1 MNNKG
6 FTLAEAIASIV
17 ILSIL
22 LLIAVPSVNE
32 LNIKIRKKQM
42 KEDGETFKNLV
53 RNKINGDTT
62 IDIGKREKG
71 YFTLESVDSNKL
83 TLSDYDPNSYV
94 LVDQCDYKDEVYS
107 CKRYRVYMKNTKYN
121 LLNTDGTKIDTPTP
135 TNDLTVQCE
144 SGKVWCKR

>member
-42 KEDGETFKNLV
+42 LEDGETFKNLV

-62 IDIGKREKG
+62 IDIGNTQKG
-71 YFTLESVDSNKL
+71 YFTLKSVDSNKL
-83 TLSDYDPNSYV
+83 TLSDYDQYSYV
-94 LVDQCDYKDEVYS
+94 LVKGCAYKQDVYV
-107 CKRYRVYMKNTKYN
+107 CAEYKVYMKNNKYK
-121 LLNTDGTKIDTPTP
+121 LLNENGNIKLG
-135 TNDLTVQCE
+135 DLTQPC
-144 SGKVWCKR
+144 GKKAWCLA

>member
-32 LNIKIRKKQM
+32 LNKKIRKRQM
-42 KEDGETFKNLV
+42 LDDGETFKNLV

-62 IDIGKREKG
+62 IDIGTTQIG
-71 YFTLESVDSNKL
+71 YFTLKSVDSNKL
-83 TLSDYDPNSYV
+83 TLSDYDQDSYV
-94 LVDQCDYKDEVYS
+94 QVEGCGYEDDVYS
-107 CKRYRVYMKNTKYN
+107 CNTYKVYMKNTKYN
-121 LLNTDGTKIDTPTP
+121 LSNHDGKIQEVEGLS
-135 TNDLTVQCE
+135 DLCG
-144 SGKVWCKR
+144 GKVWCKK

>member
-32 LNIKIRKKQM
+32 LNIKIRKRQM
-42 KEDGETFKNLV
+42 QEDGKTFINLV

-62 IDIGKREKG
+62 IDIGTTQTG
-71 YFTLESVDSNKL
+71 YFTLKSVDSNKL
-83 TLSDYDPNSYV
+83 TLSDYDQDSYV
-94 LVDQCDYKDEVYS
+94 LVTGCAYKQDVYA
-107 CKRYRVYMKNTKYN
+107 CAEYKVYMKNIKYN
-121 LLNTDGTKIDTPTP
+121 LLNTNGTIDTPTP
-135 TNDLTVQCE
+135 TNDLTVRCE
-144 SGKVWCKR
+144 SGKVWCKK

>member
-32 LNIKIRKKQM
+32 LNKKIRKRQM
-42 KEDGETFKNLV
+42 QEDGKTFINLV

-62 IDIGKREKG
+62 IDIGTTQIG
-71 YFTLESVDSNKL
+71 YFTLKSVDSNKL
-83 TLSDYDPNSYV
+83 TLSDYDQNSYV
-94 LVDQCDYKDEVYS
+94 QVEGCGYEDEDDVYS
-107 CKRYRVYMKNTKYN
+107 CNTYKVYMKNTKYN
-121 LLNTDGTKIDTPTP
+121 LSNNDGMIQEDGGLSDP
-135 TNDLTVQCE
+135 CG
-144 SGKVWCKR
+144 GKVWCKR

>member
-42 KEDGETFKNLV
+42 LEDGETFKNLV

-62 IDIGKREKG
+62 IDIGNTQEG
-71 YFTLESVDSNKL
+71 YFTLKSVDSNKL
-83 TLSDYDPNSYV
+83 TLSDYDQNSYV
-94 LVDQCDYKDEVYS
+94 LVKGCAYNQDVYA
-107 CKRYRVYMKNTKYN
+107 CTEYEVYMKNIKYN
-121 LLNTDGTKIDTPTP
+121 LSNHDGKIQEVEGLSDH
-135 TNDLTVQCE
+135 CG
-144 SGKVWCKR
+144 GKVWCKNDI

>member
-32 LNIKIRKKQM
+32 LNIKIRKRQM
-42 KEDGETFKNLV
+42 LDDGETFKNLV

-62 IDIGKREKG
+62 IDITSGKGFFNLK
-71 YFTLESVDSNKL
+71 SVDSNKL
-83 TLSDYDPNSYV
+83 TLSDYDQDSYV
-94 LVDQCDYKDEVYS
+94 LVKGCAYKQDVYA
-107 CKRYRVYMKNTKYN
+107 CAEYEVYMKNIKYD
-121 LLNTDGTKIDTPTP
+121 LLNENGNIKSGNLTKH
-135 TNDLTVQCE
+135 CG
-144 SGKVWCKR
+144 GKAWCLA

>member
-42 KEDGETFKNLV
+42 LEDGETFKNLV

-62 IDIGKREKG
+62 IDIGNTQKG
-71 YFTLESVDSNKL
+71 YFTLKSVDSNKL
-83 TLSDYDPNSYV
+83 TLSGYAPNSYV
-94 LVDQCDYKDEVYS
+94 LVKDCAYKQDVYV
-107 CKRYRVYMKNTKYN
+107 CAEYKVYMKNNKYK
-121 LLNTDGTKIDTPTP
+121 LLNENGNIKLG
-135 TNDLTVQCE
+135 DLTEHCGGE
-144 SGKVWCKR
+144 AWCLE

>member
-1 MNNKG
+1 MNNRG

-42 KEDGETFKNLV
+42 IEDGETFKNLV

-62 IDIGKREKG
+62 IDITRGKGFFNLK
-71 YFTLESVDSNKL
+71 SIDSNKL
-83 TLSDYDPNSYV
+83 TLSDYDQDSYV
-94 LVDQCDYKDEVYS
+94 LVKECGYKQDVYA
-107 CKRYRVYMKNTKYN
+107 CTKYEVYMKNIKYN
-121 LLNTDGTKIDTPTP
+121 LLNENGNIKSGNEPLTKR
-135 TNDLTVQCE
+135 CE
-144 SGKVWCKR
+144 GKAWCLA

>member
-62 IDIGKREKG
+62 IDIGNGQNG
-71 YFTLESVDSNKL
+71 YFTLKSVDSNKL
-83 TLSDYDPNSYV
+83 TLSDYDQDSYV
-94 LVDQCDYKDEVYS
+94 LVKGCAYKRDVYA
-107 CKRYRVYMKNTKYN
+107 CAEYEVYMKNIKYN
-121 LLNTDGTKIDTPTP
+121 LLNENGNIKSG
-135 TNDLTVQCE
+135 DLTKRCG
-144 SGKVWCKR
+144 GKAWCLA

>member
-42 KEDGETFKNLV
+42 LEDGETFKNLV

-62 IDIGKREKG
+62 IDIGNTQKG
-71 YFTLESVDSNKL
+71 YFTLKSVDSNKL
-83 TLSDYDPNSYV
+83 TLSGYAPNSYV
-94 LVDQCDYKDEVYS
+94 LVKDCAYKQDVYV
-107 CKRYRVYMKNTKYN
+107 CAEYKVYMKNNKYK
-121 LLNTDGTKIDTPTP
+121 LLNENGNIKSG
-135 TNDLTVQCE
+135 DLTEHCGGE
-144 SGKVWCKR
+144 AWCLE

>member
-42 KEDGETFKNLV
+42 LEDGETFKNLV

-62 IDIGKREKG
+62 IDIESGKTG
-71 YFTLESVDSNKL
+71 YFTLKSIDSNKL
-83 TLSDYDPNSYV
+83 TLNDYDLKSYV
-94 LVDQCDYKDEVYS
+94 QVNGCGYKNDVYS
-107 CKRYRVYMKNTKYN
+107 CDTYKVYMQNNKYK
-121 LLNTDGTKIDTPTP
+121 LLNQNGTI
-135 TNDLTVQCE
+135 E
-144 SGKVWCKR
+144 SGNVFNQCGEEVWCVK